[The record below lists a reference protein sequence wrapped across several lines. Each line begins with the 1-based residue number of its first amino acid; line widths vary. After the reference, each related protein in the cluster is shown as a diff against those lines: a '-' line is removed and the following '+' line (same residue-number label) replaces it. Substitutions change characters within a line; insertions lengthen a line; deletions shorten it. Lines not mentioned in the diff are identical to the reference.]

1 VKVVIQIPC
10 LNEAETLATVL
21 GELPRSLPRVD
32 SVEWLVIDDGSID
45 DTAGVAR
52 ANGVDHIVSLPHNLG
67 LARAFMAGL
76 DASLRAGADIIVN
89 TDADRQYAAGDIPL
103 LVKPILDG
111 NADMVIGARPLATTA
126 HFSPLKRWLQ
136 RLGSMATSL
145 ASGVRVEDAASG
157 FRAISCDLAT
167 RLHVYNNYT
176 YTVETIIQAGRQG
189 MRVVSV
195 PVRTNPDLRPSR
207 LVRGLGPYVR
217 RQLLTIIRVY
227 VTYKPFRFFTY
238 CGAAVA
244 LPGIMVGLA
253 FLVRYISGSGQGH
266 VQSLIL
272 AGLLMGCGF
281 VLFIAGFLADLLSVN
296 RALLE
301 RLDERMRT
309 TGMAQPLTPPSRDMV
324 AQSSHFGGR
333 ER

>member
-21 GELPRSLPRVD
+21 GELPRSLPGAD
-32 SVEWLVIDDGSID
+32 SVEWLVIDDGSSD

-111 NADMVIGARPLATTA
+111 KADMVIGARPIATTP

-136 RLGSMATSL
+136 RLGSMATSF

-157 FRAISCDLAT
+157 FRAMSREVAM

-176 YTVETIIQAGRQG
+176 YTVETVIQAGRQG

-195 PVRTNPDLRPSR
+195 PIRTNPDLRPSR
-207 LVRGLGPYVR
+207 LVRGMGPYVR
-217 RQLLTIIRVY
+217 RQLLTIVRVF
-227 VTYKPFRFFTY
+227 VTYKPFRFFAVT
-238 CGAAVA
+238 GAI
-244 LPGIMVGLA
+244 LFIGG
-253 FLVRYISGSGQGH
+253 FLLGVRFLFYYWTSSGAGH
-266 VQSLIL
+266 IQSLIL
-272 AGLLMGCGF
+272 AALLMGTGF
-281 VLFIAGFLADLLSVN
+281 FLLVTGLQADLLAVN
-296 RALLE
+296 RNLLE
-301 RLDERMRT
+301 GLDWRVKNLE
-309 TGMAQPLTPPSRDMV
+309 AQQRDQAAPPT
-324 AQSSHFGGR
+324 
-333 ER
+333 